1 MSNGTSKINCEY
13 NNWDDAFIENL
24 KRRIDPMDCDNNKY
38 LQIPEELVMW
48 VDCADFESLLN
59 YIPFDTTGN
68 AAPRQYGFSN
78 SPYTGNFIN
87 LYKYINAKAIEFDF
101 TCYEVSDECVKAI
114 FNKGFIKSP
123 TPTIPFVVD
132 TYIDANPE
140 VNVDIELPPVLVPG
154 TILPTTVLPS
164 IELPDIVVPDIIVPD
179 INVPDI
185 IIPDIIIPD
194 IVIPD
199 IIIPDIII
207 PDIIIPDINIPDINI
222 PDIVIPDIVIP
233 DINIPDIPIPDII
246 IPDIVIP
253 NIVIPDIPIP
263 DIIIPDI
270 VVPDIDIPDFEIP
283 EIDIPTLELPEFNI
297 EIPDIEI
304 PDIDIQLPIVEVAPI
319 TIRVGRASKPKFQS
333 TECIQVHSVTE
344 KNIGSSSFG
353 STYQAKY
360 EDKFYFT
367 LDPSAFLV
375 VDENYGLKAS
385 FDYVTVKN
393 PTTGK
398 NDIVDGCR
406 VAKLESLGM
415 VRVSREDGVL
425 DFLRNKLKAAQS
437 DDVIPKQPI
446 SFAEVKDEWYDD
458 ENMPGL
464 TYKQYFCGLSG
475 VGTNSQTWLTSK
487 DESVKI
493 VTTTFK
499 MKGAD
504 TYFVGDLDVSV
515 NLEDIIVIDENLAN
529 VMQFVAETVTEGE
542 GENKKEKKQ
551 YKFQLKT
558 KDDTWKTDRGGLIF
572 INKDG
577 TSYIVQP
584 DHTDRDALVT
594 FLNGNP
600 FVLWPNGPC
609 LIGFDKDNHLIEYA
623 IGSCT
628 D

>member
-101 TCYEVSDECVKAI
+101 TCYEVSDECVKAV

-344 KNIGSSSFG
+344 KNIGDSSFG

-385 FDYVTVKN
+385 FDYATVKN

-415 VRVSREDGVL
+415 VRVSEKDAVL
-425 DFLRNKLKAAQS
+425 DYLYNKKIVAAAYGGS
-437 DDVIPKQPI
+437 KFNNGPI
-446 SFAEVKDEWYDD
+446 T
-458 ENMPGL
+458 L
-464 TYKQYFCGLSG
+464 G
-475 VGTNSQTWLTSK
+475 VYSQTVTVDKKSVNYESLIVGLNAKDRTTQEWLTSK
-487 DESVKI
+487 DESVAITINTIEYPGKFFI
-493 VTTTFK
+493 EK
-499 MKGAD
+499 M
-504 TYFVGDLDVSV
+504 DLAV
-515 NLEDIIVIDENLAN
+515 NLEGVIVIDENLAN
-529 VMQFVAETVTEGE
+529 VMQFVAETVTEGD

-577 TSYIVQP
+577 TGYIVQP

-594 FLNGNP
+594 FLKGNP

-609 LIGFDKDNHLIEYA
+609 LIGFDKDHHLVEYA

-628 D
+628 N

>member
-179 INVPDI
+179 INIPDI

-270 VVPDIDIPDFEIP
+270 VIPDIDIPDFEIP

-344 KNIGSSSFG
+344 KNIGNSSFG

-415 VRVSREDGVL
+415 VRVAATDEKL
-425 DFLRNKLKAAQS
+425 EFLRKKLVPAGRGSSYDTAIYGPVVTHIRSVTEKVGSKILNRELMIIGLDA
-437 DDVIPKQPI
+437 
-446 SFAEVKDEWYDD
+446 KDKSTQE
-458 ENMPGL
+458 
-464 TYKQYFCGLSG
+464 
-475 VGTNSQTWLTSK
+475 WLTSK
-487 DESVKI
+487 DESVAITIDTIEYPGKFFI
-493 VTTTFK
+493 EK
-499 MKGAD
+499 M
-504 TYFVGDLDVSV
+504 DLAV
-515 NLEDIIVIDENLAN
+515 NLEGTIVIDENLAN

-577 TSYIVQP
+577 TGYIVQP

-594 FLNGNP
+594 FLSGNP
-600 FVLWPNGPC
+600 YVLWPNGPC
-609 LIGFDKDNHLIEYA
+609 LIGFDKDNHLIEYT

-628 D
+628 N